1 MGRDSRSGGRRR
13 QGAARTAVRRQRGGG
28 HRDRSAARGG
38 RGAQRD
44 DGVSAILFDF
54 NGVLLED
61 EGLHFRCYLEILGPD
76 GITFGRRQYEARYL
90 PYDDRAA
97 VARMLRDAG
106 RPAPPRLVRR
116 IVAAKRRLYRERF
129 PKEGMVIHRRSRDL
143 VRRLARR
150 RPLVIVSGAARSEIL
165 VALATARLRRSFRFI
180 VASENVRRGKPH
192 PEGYLAALARLGRRT
207 GERPF
212 AIEDSP
218 GGIRAALAAGLPVLG
233 VATSYRPAVLRRA
246 GAWDVIPTLARPGR
260 HLR

>member
-1 MGRDSRSGGRRR
+1 MMGERMGSDSRRGGSQR
-13 QGAARTAVRRQRGGG
+13 QGAA
-28 HRDRSAARGG
+28 H
-38 RGAQRD
+38 D

-106 RPAPPRLVRR
+106 RSAPPQLVRR
-116 IVAAKRRLYRERF
+116 MVAAKRRLYRERF
-129 PKEGMVIHRRSRDL
+129 PKEGMVIHRRARAL

-165 VALATARLRRSFRFI
+165 VALETARLRPAFRFI
-180 VASENVRRGKPH
+180 IASENVRRGKPH
-192 PEGYLAALARLGRRT
+192 PEGYLSALDRLGRRA
-207 GERPF
+207 GPRPF

-218 GGIRAALAAGLPVLG
+218 GGIRAALAAGVPVLG

-246 GAWDVIPTLARPGR
+246 GAYAVIPTLARAGR
-260 HLR
+260 QLR